1 MNDVD
6 ITAALRSANGTLTAV
21 ELAELAGK
29 LAGTGPAQSIIAKTF
44 KQAFPTIPL
53 RVLLDAGAWMRVGD
67 GRMTD
72 EEFNE
77 LLRPWLDNNANS

>member
-1 MNDVD
+1 MSKAN
-6 ITAALRSANGTLTAV
+6 ITAALRSASKTMTAV

-29 LAGTGPAQSIIAKTF
+29 LTGTGPTQSIVVTAF

-53 RVLLDAGAWMRVGD
+53 RVLLEAGAWMRVSD
-67 GRMTD
+67 GGMTD

-77 LLRPWLDNNANS
+77 LLRPWLCNSANI